1 MLEEEETAETIHTS
15 VLDVLPVV
23 SHRQDWMEE
32 IEVATIT
39 TIVGL
44 LLAVETGKLND
55 ISGWFFLLFICI
67 DSEISLFF
75 L

>member
-1 MLEEEETAETIHTS
+1 
-15 VLDVLPVV
+15 
-23 SHRQDWMEE
+23 MEE

-55 ISGWFFLLFICI
+55 ISG
-67 DSEISLFF
+67 
-75 L
+75 